1 MFLENTDPKMY
12 RFEKISFLQCLD
24 DLHLKI
30 IFHKQSGSD
39 IKVKVGSGSEINNF
53 GSTTLDVCHLSSVKS
68 PESKMG
74 MYYQKL
80 RWVLYYQKLR

>member
-53 GSTTLDVCHLSSVKS
+53 SDPQHWMYVISAASSH
-68 PESKMG
+68 
-74 MYYQKL
+74 QKV
-80 RWVLYYQKLR
+80 RWVCITRN